1 MVPTF
6 SGGPADKIDKAAA
19 SYLISFT
26 PKDSGQ
32 FWLKYRS
39 WVNEPCPPGK
49 MQAAP
54 PHNAA
59 HGLALLREAIC
70 RHRLFAS
77 CMALRHCN
85 AITVSVPLPA
95 HARYGG
101 MSGARASHTVFLTSS
116 TIS

>member
-1 MVPTF
+1 MAWH
-6 SGGPADKIDKAAA
+6 GMA
-19 SYLISFT
+19 
-26 PKDSGQ
+26 
-32 FWLKYRS
+32 W
-39 WVNEPCPPGK
+39 
-49 MQAAP
+49 
-54 PHNAA
+54 

-101 MSGARASHTVFLTSS
+101 MK
-116 TIS
+116 